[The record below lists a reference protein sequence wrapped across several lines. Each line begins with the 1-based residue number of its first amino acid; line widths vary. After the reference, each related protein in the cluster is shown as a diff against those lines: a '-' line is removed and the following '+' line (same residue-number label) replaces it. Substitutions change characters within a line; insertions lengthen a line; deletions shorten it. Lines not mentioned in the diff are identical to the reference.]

1 MIDIFQI
8 HWYFGSARCKKHE
21 QQKQYVFVALL
32 QTQHKITSHTAPHT
46 ANYARTAQNATKVTM
61 EH

>member
-1 MIDIFQI
+1 MFARNANLHIYYSVQI
-8 HWYFGSARCKKHE
+8 KISVKIKLFFPKH
-21 QQKQYVFVALL
+21 KV
-32 QTQHKITSHTAPHT
+32 TSHTAPHT

>member
-21 QQKQYVFVALL
+21 QQQQYVFVALL
-32 QTQHKITSHTAPHT
+32 QTPYIKY
-46 ANYARTAQNATKVTM
+46 YAEM
-61 EH
+61 EDLGGGFLQYQ